1 MDAKCFQVQ
10 VVASSNTEALMIL
23 RTVVGER
30 LTVSA
35 KIVGPVI
42 SVSWDESVRESSD
55 KWLARRRG
63 ITIPSGLQLRV
74 ASLGRAE
81 HDGLDPF

>member
-1 MDAKCFQVQ
+1 MEAKCFQVQ

-42 SVSWDESVRESSD
+42 PVSWDESVRESSD
-55 KWLARRRG
+55 K
-63 ITIPSGLQLRV
+63 
-74 ASLGRAE
+74 
-81 HDGLDPF
+81 